1 MKAIWIVHQ
10 NKLFYKKR
18 PPKFS
23 CMPKLAAKI
32 GILIAS
38 REGNRKIMQFRIT
51 NTKPKGTR
59 NKNIFRQ
66 FQQIPSA

>member
-1 MKAIWIVHQ
+1 
-10 NKLFYKKR
+10 
-18 PPKFS
+18 
-23 CMPKLAAKI
+23 MPKLAAKI